1 VEQYGLGKL
10 HPDRLCDSDA
20 RCRLRAVP
28 TLGTCEGVVMAKFK
42 VTVTKGYLGPYPSL
56 KAEFSSDDLSDKLS
70 ALKAS
75 LAKWEFIVKWVKE
88 NEEYLDEGGAATCA
102 LCQFHPGWSC
112 SECLI
117 GDACSDTPYY
127 EYSTVQVEEVQE
139 ALRFAQEEVEFL
151 QELLEIEEDE
161 DGS

>member
-1 VEQYGLGKL
+1 
-10 HPDRLCDSDA
+10 
-20 RCRLRAVP
+20 
-28 TLGTCEGVVMAKFK
+28 MAKFK

-117 GDACSDTPYY
+117 GDACYDTPYY